1 MYPTSKLKKV
11 FFLIAVPLSIII
23 VLLLANERNQ
33 NQKESSIIINEKPK
47 EDSGSTDPL
56 ANQSSEEAS
65 TNTSVFIDIKGE
77 VKQPGVYEMKA
88 QDRVIDAIKT
98 AGGFTANA
106 DQSHVN
112 LAQKLQDEMVIE
124 VIANNEDSA
133 ISTTLG
139 AATTEKININQA
151 TAEEIEELN
160 GIGPSKAAAIIQYRE
175 ENGMF
180 KQMEDLLNVSGI
192 GEKTLEAIQDDI
204 QIP

>member
-1 MYPTSKLKKV
+1 MYLTSKLKKV
-11 FFLIAVPLSIII
+11 FFLIAVPLAIII

-47 EDSGSTDPL
+47 EDSTDPL

-133 ISTTLG
+133 ISTTSG

-151 TAEEIEELN
+151 TTEEIEELN

>member
-11 FFLIAVPLSIII
+11 FFFIAVPLAIII

-47 EDSGSTDPL
+47 EDSTDPL
-56 ANQSSEEAS
+56 ANQSSEEVS
-65 TNTSVFIDIKGE
+65 TSTSVFIDIKGE

-88 QDRVIDAIKT
+88 QDRVIDAIET

-106 DQSHVN
+106 DQSQVN

-133 ISTTLG
+133 IPSTSG

-175 ENGMF
+175 ENGIF

>member
-1 MYPTSKLKKV
+1 MYLTSKLKKV
-11 FFLIAVPLSIII
+11 FFLIAVPLAIII

-47 EDSGSTDPL
+47 EDSTD
-56 ANQSSEEAS
+56 NQSSEEAS

-124 VIANNEDSA
+124 VIANNEDSS
-133 ISTTLG
+133 ISTTSG